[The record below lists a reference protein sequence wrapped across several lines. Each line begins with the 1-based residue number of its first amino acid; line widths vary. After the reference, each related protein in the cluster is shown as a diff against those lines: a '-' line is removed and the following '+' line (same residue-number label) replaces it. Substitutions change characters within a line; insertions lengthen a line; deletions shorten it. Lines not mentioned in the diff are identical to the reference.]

1 MEDYLYYGVVIVS
14 GFILLNEIFTYYN
27 RSYKVLNDT
36 DKNIEIEEIEETDN
50 IEYIDNREEITDYDK
65 MD

>member
-36 DKNIEIEEIEETDN
+36 DKNIEEIEETDN